1 VNTRTTTLA
10 RAPRMSIVL
19 AAGAAL
25 SLSLLYLV
33 GPALATK
40 PDPLHKVTICHRT
53 NSVTNPYVIIT
64 VDEASVD
71 GDAGNDKGKGDHLLE
86 HLGPVF
92 DFNSPPPPP
101 HNGDQWGDIIPPF
114 YSDGSTPTGYPSL
127 NWNAAGQALFEND
140 CNFPGEVEESVA
152 ESADESVAESVA
164 ESADESVAESAD
176 ESVAESAD
184 ESVGEGESG
193 AESASESGNQ
203 GVEAGTG
210 TPAES
215 TPDGALPFGG
225 SSPLPTIAF
234 SLILLASL
242 GGLAYANVKSV
253 RNLG

>member
-1 VNTRTTTLA
+1 L
-10 RAPRMSIVL
+10 VL
-19 AAGAAL
+19 AAVSALAL
-25 SLSLLYLV
+25 SMLYLV

-40 PDPLHKVTICHRT
+40 PDPLHQVTICHRT

-71 GDAGNDKGKGDHLLE
+71 GDEGNDKGKGDHLLE

-92 DFNSPPPPP
+92 DANNPPPPP
-101 HNGDQWGDIIPPF
+101 PNGDQWGDIIPPF
-114 YSDGSTPTGYPSL
+114 YSDGVTLTGYSSL

-140 CNFPGEVEESVA
+140 CNVPGEVEESVA
-152 ESADESVAESVA
+152 ESADESV
-164 ESADESVAESAD
+164 DESVAESAD
-176 ESVAESAD
+176 ESVAESAEQSVKEGESAD
-184 ESVGEGESG
+184 ESVPESG
-193 AESASESGNQ
+193 EPS
-203 GVEAGTG
+203 VEAGTG

-215 TPDGALPFGG
+215 PPDGALPFVG